1 MPSQRRRRARTLIG
15 AAVLPLTADLA
26 SAQTTPTQRQAGRPV
41 LEAIDRLQTQLAP
54 TREAERLATGT
65 DAARDRLLQRVEQY
79 WKSGGMQALSDWIGH
94 NPEVGFKEFKA
105 VDTLAKVLRAAGFR
119 VETGVAGLA
128 TAFVATR
135 SEEHTS

>member
-1 MPSQRRRRARTLIG
+1 MFSPSRCPGG
-15 AAVLPLTADLA
+15 ALLAAAALSLAADLA
-26 SAQTTPTQRQAGRPV
+26 SAQTTPTQRQAGKPV

-54 TREAERLATGT
+54 AREAERLATGT
-65 DAARDRLLQRVEQY
+65 DAGRDRVLQRVEQY

-105 VDTLAKVLRAAGFR
+105 VDTLTKVLRAAGFR